1 MQIAVTPKASAWIV
15 VPEFPPPGWER
26 AEARPRPYGPAGG
39 DPRRRAS
46 LEDLL
51 IALRRIERRSPLA
64 RLLHV
69 GDGER
74 GLFAVDLS
82 LVVVHDDG
90 SKEGRH
96 ATQLGLLDENLPGA
110 EPHRVRPNLSTA
122 GYWALAEG
130 GEMGSTLRP
139 CAVVVLRKAGLPTV
153 PVDLLMRV
161 WGAPPAQVA
170 PLIGEVVALADDVA
184 PADLQRSPTSPG
196 PVSTA
201 ATP

>member
-1 MQIAVTPKASAWIV
+1 
-15 VPEFPPPGWER
+15 
-26 AEARPRPYGPAGG
+26 
-39 DPRRRAS
+39 
-46 LEDLL
+46 
-51 IALRRIERRSPLA
+51 
-64 RLLHV
+64 
-69 GDGER
+69 
-74 GLFAVDLS
+74 
-82 LVVVHDDG
+82 
-90 SKEGRH
+90 
-96 ATQLGLLDENLPGA
+96 
-110 EPHRVRPNLSTA
+110 VRPNLSTA

>member
-26 AEARPRPYGPAGG
+26 AEARRRTYGPAGG

-170 PLIGEVVALADDVA
+170 P
-184 PADLQRSPTSPG
+184 ADLQRSPTSPG